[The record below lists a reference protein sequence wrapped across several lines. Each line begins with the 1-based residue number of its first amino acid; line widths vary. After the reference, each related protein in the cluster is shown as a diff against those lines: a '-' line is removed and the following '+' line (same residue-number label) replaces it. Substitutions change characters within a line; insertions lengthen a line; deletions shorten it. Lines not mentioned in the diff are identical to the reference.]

1 MLQEAIGEERRSID
15 IMQPSKAH
23 ERYRGDGQD
32 GYAALT
38 NSDGVCVI
46 PEFQVPPV
54 EAERQVA

>member
-1 MLQEAIGEERRSID
+1 MLQEAVGEEGRSIEV
-15 IMQPSKAH
+15 MQPAKAH
-23 ERYRGDGQD
+23 ERYRGDDQNGH
-32 GYAALT
+32 AVLT